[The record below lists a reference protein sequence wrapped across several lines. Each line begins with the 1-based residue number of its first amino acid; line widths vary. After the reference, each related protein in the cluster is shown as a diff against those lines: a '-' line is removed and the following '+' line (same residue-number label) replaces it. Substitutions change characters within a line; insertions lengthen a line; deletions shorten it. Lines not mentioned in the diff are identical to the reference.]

1 MQFFQKCPSLV
12 DYFMEELNNYIKVK
26 SMYPPLYPIA
36 LLLSRLTP
44 FDNVESAVR
53 DTHEKN
59 SKLLRRE
66 QLNKFI
72 PLLVEAGNT
81 PNYMGRV
88 IIGKALLPFLQRN
101 NIIEFCTQLL
111 KDTTVKGGMNKLH
124 NELLIVYHLLSS
136 LHELE

>member
-1 MQFFQKCPSLV
+1 MLFSSLSLRTLGPKPELNLMQFFQKCPSLV

-101 NIIEFCTQLL
+101 NII
-111 KDTTVKGGMNKLH
+111 
-124 NELLIVYHLLSS
+124 
-136 LHELE
+136 